1 MKKILVLGAGRSS
14 SACISYLIKNE
25 SVNDWQ
31 ITVGD
36 YAESAAKE
44 RISSSATARAI
55 SFNIENTATSR
66 AAISQA
72 DVVISLIPASF
83 HPLVAKLCLLEK
95 KHLLTA
101 SYVSDEM
108 KGL

>member
-1 MKKILVLGAGRSS
+1 
-14 SACISYLIKNE
+14 
-25 SVNDWQ
+25 
-31 ITVGD
+31 VGD

-55 SFNIENTATSR
+55 SFNIEDTVTSR

-83 HPLVAKLCLLEK
+83 HPLVGKNYGLLEK
-95 KHLLTA
+95 KHLLRP
-101 SYVSDEM
+101 VMFSDEM
-108 KGL
+108 KGLDGEARLNGLLFLNECGP